1 MMTVNVDLENQL
13 VIFVLYISFVKIS
26 SIHSAFPSCLVIL
39 IYIYSRMTHA
49 ACVLDQYYKCLYMS
63 DCLGFL
69 LLCLFKTYWVSSI
82 NDVTLEGKRVLTS
95 VICELRVRGG

>member
-39 IYIYSRMTHA
+39 IYIA
-49 ACVLDQYYKCLYMS
+49 
-63 DCLGFL
+63 G
-69 LLCLFKTYWVSSI
+69 
-82 NDVTLEGKRVLTS
+82 
-95 VICELRVRGG
+95 